1 MAVPTRTRLKS
12 KRLWR
17 EMTQQEVA
25 DAAGVPRAI
34 VQQWEGQTHVPRAF
48 EAIKV
53 AKVMDLDLED
63 LFADFEIQRVPR
75 ETPREAPPRGRP
87 KREEQIIAL
96 RL

>member
-1 MAVPTRTRLKS
+1 MAFPTRTRLKS

-17 EMTQQEVA
+17 EMTQQQVA

-53 AKVMDLDLED
+53 AKVMGLDLED
-63 LFADFEIQRVPR
+63 LFHDFEIQRAER
-75 ETPREAPPRGRP
+75 ETPETPPPRGRP
-87 KREEQIIAL
+87 RRGEQVIAL
-96 RL
+96 R